1 MIGPLPGE
9 TVKSASYTYKDFV
22 IIDTPGLND
31 VDKENSKKVN
41 KELKTYDNVIL
52 FLNAAGTVLSKNELD
67 LYNKLIKSKTNVL
80 IVINK
85 IDKET
90 SIDYVIHFV
99 RKNTGDKAQDIK
111 ISTKTSKNIIN
122 KNEIDLYNKLIKSKT
137 NVLIVINKIDKA
149 TSIDSVIR
157 FVRQNTGDKAQVIAI
172 STKTGENIDQLEE
185 AMLNF
190 IS

>member
-1 MIGPLPGE
+1 VEVEGKTKIAIVGEVNTGKSSFIKHLTNNSNIMIGPLPGE

-85 IDKET
+85 IDK
-90 SIDYVIHFV
+90 
-99 RKNTGDKAQDIK
+99 
-111 ISTKTSKNIIN
+111 
-122 KNEIDLYNKLIKSKT
+122 
-137 NVLIVINKIDKA
+137 A

>member
-31 VDKENSKKVN
+31 VDKENSKKDS
-41 KELKTYDNVIL
+41 KELEKDDNVIL

-80 IVINK
+80 I
-85 IDKET
+85 D
-90 SIDYVIHFV
+90 
-99 RKNTGDKAQDIK
+99 
-111 ISTKTSKNIIN
+111 
-122 KNEIDLYNKLIKSKT
+122 
-137 NVLIVINKIDKA
+137 INKIDKA

-157 FVRQNTGDKAQVIAI
+157 FVRQNTEDKAQDIAI
-172 STKTGENIDQLEE
+172 PTKTGENIDQLEE